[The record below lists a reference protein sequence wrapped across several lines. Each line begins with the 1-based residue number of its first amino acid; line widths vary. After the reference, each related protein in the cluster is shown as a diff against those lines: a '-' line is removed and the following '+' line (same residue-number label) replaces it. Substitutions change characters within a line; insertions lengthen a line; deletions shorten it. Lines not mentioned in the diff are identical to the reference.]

1 MGNADLRDI
10 ATIEETSPDALSGQ
24 TFAVDAHHWLY
35 SYMSGMAYWMDEDIY
50 TTSDGT
56 EVLNLVACLRGL
68 PTLLE
73 HDIEP
78 VFVFDGT
85 AHSRKADEQE
95 RRREKRREAEQQ
107 LEEAREAGDMVTVKR
122 LKART
127 QKLTPTVQETT
138 RELLELAGIPYI
150 EAPSAGEA
158 QCAKLVR
165 DGHADAVLSEDYD
178 SLLFGAPKTVR
189 NFSGKGKPEVMH
201 FEKTLSTHDFTHQQ
215 LVDLALLLGTDYND
229 GVYGIGKKTGL
240 SGLKEHGDVETFLEA
255 KGKDLEDLDVLRSL
269 FLEPEVETIE
279 VDSSVT
285 TPDYDAIHDYVHG
298 EWEVERDRVE
308 TELDRLRDAM
318 SANPAAMN

>member
-10 ATIEETSPDALSGQ
+10 ATIEETTPEALTDH

-35 SYMSGMAYWMDEDIY
+35 SYMSGMAYWMDEDVY

-68 PTLLE
+68 PTLLQ
-73 HDIEP
+73 HDITP

-95 RRREKRREAEQQ
+95 RRREQRREAEER

-127 QKLTPTVQETT
+127 QKLTPTVHETT
-138 RELLELAGIPYI
+138 RQLLDLVGIPYI
-150 EAPSAGEA
+150 DAPSAGEA
-158 QCAKLVR
+158 QCAQLVR

-189 NFSGKGKPEVMH
+189 NFSGNGKPEIMH
-201 FEKTLSTHDFTHQQ
+201 FDRTLAEHDFTHQQ
-215 LVDLALLLGTDYND
+215 LVDFALLLGTDYND
-229 GVYGIGKKTGL
+229 GVYGVGKKTGL
-240 SGLKEHGDVETFLEA
+240 KGLKEHGDVKVFLDE
-255 KGKDLEDLDVLRSL
+255 KGKDIEDLNTLRAL
-269 FLEPEVETIE
+269 FLEPDVEPRDVEATLGRTE
-279 VDSSVT
+279 
-285 TPDYDAIHDYVHG
+285 YDAIHDFVHG

-308 TELDRLRDAM
+308 NELDRLRDAR
-318 SANPAAMN
+318 